1 MLEKYM
7 VLTQERENKMDK
19 IKKYLMYFLI
29 VIAFFILSD
38 FLIYVGL
45 NSSYRDIERQDSVE
59 EVSIYQAEATKV
71 NGRIRGLIQN
81 PNGEGLNGKYVEVDL
96 YSKRDVIL
104 GTKYVEINYLQSQET
119 QEFRM
124 GFRFTDVEYAK
135 IELVDEVG
143 ENATPDSFVSDNL
156 GGIALLTVVAFL
168 IFFG

>member
-1 MLEKYM
+1 MNNWQKSGI
-7 VLTQERENKMDK
+7 NKAYIK
-19 IKKYLMYFLI
+19 I
-29 VIAFFILSD
+29 
-38 FLIYVGL
+38 
-45 NSSYRDIERQDSVE
+45 
-59 EVSIYQAEATKV
+59 
-71 NGRIRGLIQN
+71 
-81 PNGEGLNGKYVEVDL
+81 DL